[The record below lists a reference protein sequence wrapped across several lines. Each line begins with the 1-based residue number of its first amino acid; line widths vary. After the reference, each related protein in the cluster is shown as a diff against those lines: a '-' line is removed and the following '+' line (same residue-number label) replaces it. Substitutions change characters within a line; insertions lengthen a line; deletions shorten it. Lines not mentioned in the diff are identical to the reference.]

1 MITHK
6 IREITTYEGGLAFV
20 TYGTTTGVD
29 DAYPV
34 PADKVLGKYV
44 FRLPKMGYFF
54 EFLRTTAGYVT
65 VILLP
70 FLVLIGLQLFRFVRL
85 ARQYKAEQREELA
98 AQQAK
103 LEEEQQKNQ
112 AMREELERL
121 KAQMDAGHG
130 RAPEQAQD
138 NLKEEEVR

>member
-1 MITHK
+1 M
-6 IREITTYEGGLAFV
+6 
-20 TYGTTTGVD
+20 
-29 DAYPV
+29 
-34 PADKVLGKYV
+34 
-44 FRLPKMGYFF
+44 
-54 EFLRTTAGYVT
+54 
-65 VILLP
+65 
-70 FLVLIGLQLFRFVRL
+70 RL

-121 KAQMDAGHG
+121 KAQMDAGPG
-130 RAPEQAQD
+130 RAPDQAED

>member
-1 MITHK
+1 
-6 IREITTYEGGLAFV
+6 
-20 TYGTTTGVD
+20 
-29 DAYPV
+29 
-34 PADKVLGKYV
+34 
-44 FRLPKMGYFF
+44 MGYFF